1 VTGFAKWGRVQSVM
15 EVWISFSF
23 LEFWPGADI
32 GTLYVTKA
40 VFSSDVGRLGDVIL
54 SLIFPFVKV
63 FCLVHP

>member
-1 VTGFAKWGRVQSVM
+1 MTIFNRWCRLPSVI
-15 EVWISFSF
+15 EVRIYFRF
-23 LEFWPGADI
+23 LESWRIEGS